1 MPSDEKDLKE
11 VPWYDSYMMMQ
22 NGFID
27 TLRSYGGCEVYA
39 AKFEKWDKIKLLTQ
53 YVDVAEPMKCGFV
66 IMNHGDLWLNN
77 MMFKADAD
85 NKSIDCK
92 LIDFQMPFWAS
103 PAADL
108 QYFLISSVE
117 NDIKVEHFDDFIEFY
132 HTELSSGLKKLGYDQ
147 YIPTL
152 VELHVDLLEKRYF
165 GMFDASVFIC
175 SNLKSNLIP
184 ACMVL
189 MIILFI
195 VKYDSPEDIDM
206 DVFMAKGENPD
217 LIDRIYGN
225 ECYKTALKLWL
236 PFFDKRKFIDVEI
249 NDENTEE

>member
-1 MPSDEKDLKE
+1 
-11 VPWYDSYMMMQ
+11 
-22 NGFID
+22 
-27 TLRSYGGCEVYA
+27 
-39 AKFEKWDKIKLLTQ
+39 
-53 YVDVAEPMKCGFV
+53 
-66 IMNHGDLWLNN
+66 
-77 MMFKADAD
+77 
-85 NKSIDCK
+85 
-92 LIDFQMPFWAS
+92 MPFWAS

-108 QYFLISSVE
+108 LYFLISSVE